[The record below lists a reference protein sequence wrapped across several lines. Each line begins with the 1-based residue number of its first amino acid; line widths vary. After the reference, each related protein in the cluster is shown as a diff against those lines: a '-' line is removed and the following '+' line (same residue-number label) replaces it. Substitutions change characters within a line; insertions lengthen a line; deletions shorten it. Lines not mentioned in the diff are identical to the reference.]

1 MQRTLILAG
10 LLAVG
15 PALAYDVP
23 PYASGERDYSPYPAQ
38 DFPNQV
44 LFGDTHL
51 HTSYSPDAGMIGNRL
66 GPEEAFR
73 FAKGEV
79 VTSSM
84 GLKTRLKRPLD
95 WLVIA
100 DHAEGLGFAP
110 LIVESSPKVLDTE
123 FGRTLHALFQ
133 EGTAEA
139 AGEAWNLWAGSKFER
154 KNPYSDNPE
163 FAKEPWERIID
174 AAEAATV
181 PGQFTALIGFEWSST
196 PGGKNMHRV
205 VVYRDG
211 AEVAKSRVPIT
222 NSDTE
227 SDPESLWNWMED
239 LMQDTGGKVL
249 AIPHNGN
256 LSNGLMFSDARYTS
270 GEPIDEAYAA
280 RRQRLEPLYEVT
292 QMKGD
297 GEAHPFL
304 SPDDEFADFE
314 TWDSASFGAEPKTE
328 EMLPNEYAREA
339 LKRGLAHEAKLGS
352 NPFKFGLIGS
362 TDAHTSLSTTSE
374 DNFFSKVAQLEPT
387 ADPIRFEEVIA
398 GRLGDESIHIYARQI
413 SASGLAAVWARTNAR
428 EEIWDA
434 LQRKEVFATTGTRL
448 KVRVFAGYG
457 FQETDLD
464 RSDFARHG
472 YENGVPMGGDLAQS
486 ERPPTLLI
494 RAIRDA
500 DGANL
505 DRLQVIK
512 GWLDAQGNTQ
522 ERVYDV
528 AVSDGRTIDAEGRC
542 KTPVGTTVNVEEAT
556 YTNAIG
562 APFLQAHWTD
572 PDFDPAERA
581 FYYVRLLEIPTPRW
595 TTYDAKFFGVERP
608 KDVPASI
615 QERAYTS
622 PIWYTPA
629 GDGSTGNAAAANGN
643 TSRDGEA

>member
-1 MQRTLILAG
+1 MPPPVSPGDRT
-10 LLAVG
+10 
-15 PALAYDVP
+15 
-23 PYASGERDYSPYPAQ
+23 YSPYPAQ

-51 HTSYSPDAGMIGNRL
+51 HTSYSPDAGMIGNKL

-73 FAKGEV
+73 FAKGET

-84 GLKTRLKRPLD
+84 GLKVRLKRPLD
-95 WLVIA
+95 FIVIA

-110 LIVESSPKVLDTE
+110 MIVESNPKVLDTE
-123 FGRTLHALFQ
+123 FGRKLHALFQ

-139 AGEAWNLWAGSKFER
+139 AGQAWNLWAGSKFEK

-196 PGGKNMHRV
+196 PGGKNLHRV

-222 NSDTE
+222 NSDTK
-227 SDPESLWNWMED
+227 SDPEALWDWMEG
-239 LMQDTGGKVL
+239 LMKETGSKVL

-256 LSNGLMFSDARYTS
+256 LSNGLMFSDTRYTS
-270 GEPIDEAYAA
+270 GEPIDKAYAK
-280 RRQRLEPLYEVT
+280 RRQQLEPLYEVT

-297 GEAHPFL
+297 SEAHPFL

-314 TWDSASFGAEPKTE
+314 TWDKASFGAEPKTK

-339 LKRGLAHEAKLGS
+339 LKRGLAHEAKLGT

-374 DNFFSKVAQLEPT
+374 DNFFGKVTQLEPT
-387 ADPIRFEEVIA
+387 TDPIRFEEVIA
-398 GRLGDESIHIYARQI
+398 GRLGDESIHTYARET
-413 SASGLAAVWARTNAR
+413 SASGLCAVWARNNTR
-428 EEIWDA
+428 EEVWDA
-434 LQRKEVFATTGTRL
+434 MARKEVYATTGTRL
-448 KVRVFAGYG
+448 KVRLFAGYE
-457 FQETDLD
+457 FAESDLE
-464 RSDFARHG
+464 RSDFAKYG
-472 YENGVPMGGDLAQS
+472 YDKGVPMGGDLAKAEKAPS
-486 ERPPTLLI
+486 FLI

-505 DRLQVIK
+505 DRVQIIK
-512 GWLDAQGNTQ
+512 GWLDGEGKTR
-522 ERVYDV
+522 ERIYDV
-528 AVSDGRTIDAEGRC
+528 AVSDGREIGADGRC
-542 KTPVGTTVNVEEAT
+542 KTPVGNTVDVEEAT

-562 APFLQAHWTD
+562 DPFLQAHWSD
-572 PDFDPAERA
+572 PDFDPSEARFLLRPRPRDPYPALDDLRREAPRRETPGGCSRHDPGP
-581 FYYVRLLEIPTPRW
+581 RLHQSGLVHT
-595 TTYDAKFFGVERP
+595 V
-608 KDVPASI
+608 
-615 QERAYTS
+615 
-622 PIWYTPA
+622 
-629 GDGSTGNAAAANGN
+629 N
-643 TSRDGEA
+643 